1 MALSWTSRTIS
12 SEAAG
17 SSNAVISLLMSVT
30 LLSPPYLAWHTTLI
44 WSISHYLL
52 KLTVL
57 WPTDFAFTPTA
68 KLSWTDKQLMSEQ
81 WWQNCVQEK
90 SSDLFLGRFVA
101 GRPGRKQEV
110 SVVVVGMGGEQKN
123 WSRLKGKWACLP
135 LAKYLLTTNRFICKH
150 WNVKSYSGSDCMKN
164 FQEKSAERECWM
176 SWIKQTLIHPRPTS
190 AGLNLMLKKTEVSEI
205 FLVFHLK
212 VRGASFVSHTGCQ
225 WGSDGWCQYC
235 SKCPLP
241 KVAELPVY
249 LLPGYY

>member
-164 FQEKSAERECWM
+164 FQEKSAERV
-176 SWIKQTLIHPRPTS
+176 
-190 AGLNLMLKKTEVSEI
+190 LNVMN
-205 FLVFHLK
+205 
-212 VRGASFVSHTGCQ
+212 
-225 WGSDGWCQYC
+225 
-235 SKCPLP
+235 
-241 KVAELPVY
+241 
-249 LLPGYY
+249 